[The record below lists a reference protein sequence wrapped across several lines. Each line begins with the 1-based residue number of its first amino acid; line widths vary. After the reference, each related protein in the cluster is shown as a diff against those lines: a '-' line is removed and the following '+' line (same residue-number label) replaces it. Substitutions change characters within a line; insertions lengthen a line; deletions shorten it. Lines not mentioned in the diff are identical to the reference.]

1 VNLSPRRLVEAGMAV
16 MLVFAPISISGTQA
30 GLALAAAGAL
40 WGWRDPSA
48 RLRTPLDAPI
58 LAFLLVTL
66 LSALASA
73 DPGGSVR
80 RFAGSWTILALYLV
94 AGWLASVDRAERFLL
109 LLLPPAAVFG
119 AYGIVQHFTGVNLF
133 GSGGPMHSLL
143 LGERR
148 VFFPRGGFSH
158 YQTYANVFFVIFCLA
173 AGLAAAADTAR
184 ARALRGAAA
193 VFLAVVVVFT
203 FTRGIWISLLVSL
216 AILSWVFARRAAF
229 LVAGAGALA
238 LAAVLLVPSSLRT
251 RALSMKDPSLNV
263 ERLLLWET
271 GWNMLR
277 DRPILGVGVG
287 NYRVAQDAY
296 IREEMPL
303 TMTRTHSHNI
313 WLHAAVERGVLGMLA
328 LVWLSVSL
336 LGAAVRSVRRAPDAR
351 ARALAAGGLAA
362 LAGFF
367 VDGMVQNNF
376 GDSQAAL
383 LLWVVAG
390 VVVVC
395 GRPAG
400 VPGRAESPA

>member
-1 VNLSPRRLVEAGMAV
+1 
-16 MLVFAPISISGTQA
+16 
-30 GLALAAAGAL
+30 
-40 WGWRDPSA
+40 
-48 RLRTPLDAPI
+48 
-58 LAFLLVTL
+58 
-66 LSALASA
+66 
-73 DPGGSVR
+73 
-80 RFAGSWTILALYLV
+80 
-94 AGWLASVDRAERFLL
+94 
-109 LLLPPAAVFG
+109 
-119 AYGIVQHFTGVNLF
+119 
-133 GSGGPMHSLL
+133 
-143 LGERR
+143 
-148 VFFPRGGFSH
+148 
-158 YQTYANVFFVIFCLA
+158 
-173 AGLAAAADTAR
+173 
-184 ARALRGAAA
+184 
-193 VFLAVVVVFT
+193 
-203 FTRGIWISLLVSL
+203 
-216 AILSWVFARRAAF
+216 
-229 LVAGAGALA
+229 

-287 NYRVAQDAY
+287 NYRAAQDAY

-328 LVWLSVSL
+328 LVWLAVSL
-336 LGAAVRSVRRAPDAR
+336 VAAAVRSVRRAPDAR

-395 GRPAG
+395 GRCPGAPAC
-400 VPGRAESPA
+400 AESPA